1 MKERRFRDLDPP
13 LSPGILQALESSEG
27 FSYQATTPVQAA
39 TIPHFLTHKDVLVEA
54 ATGSGKT
61 LAFAIPV
68 LEILLRSSMTS
79 KIYEVGALVI
89 APSRE
94 LSSQIHGVFDI
105 FTRFLEVRKFR
116 LIICLT

>member
-1 MKERRFRDLDPP
+1 MQERRFRDLDPP
-13 LSPGILQALESSEG
+13 LNPAVLQTLESSDG
-27 FSYQATTPVQAA
+27 FGHEVMTPVQAA

-68 LEILLRSSMTS
+68 IEIMLRSFMTS
-79 KIYEVGALVI
+79 KMSEVGALVM

-94 LSSQIHGVFDI
+94 LSSQIHGVFEI
-105 FTRFLEVRKFR
+105 FTRFLEVKKFR
-116 LIICLT
+116 